1 MAKKQQDLT
10 NIFAKTA
17 APGAAQPASAA
28 SVENWG
34 FDLDSGLIR
43 SMGIGLKDGEV
54 RALEQVA
61 ARYGIT
67 RNAVG
72 RIAVR
77 YFLREVEAGHVH
89 MSDYVETTTTKTAK
103 MP

>member
-10 NIFAKTA
+10 NIFAKT
-17 APGAAQPASAA
+17 GAAQPSPATAHA
-28 SVENWG
+28 WD
-34 FDLDSGLIR
+34 FDLDDGLIR

-54 RALEQVA
+54 KALETVA
-61 ARYGIT
+61 ARYGIK

-77 YFLREVEAGHVH
+77 FFLREIEAGRVN
-89 MSDYVETTTTKTAK
+89 MGDYVETTTTKS
-103 MP
+103 PRLP

>member
-1 MAKKQQDLT
+1 MAKKPQDLT

-17 APGAAQPASAA
+17 APTTNQPTSPASA
-28 SVENWG
+28 EGWG

-54 RALEQVA
+54 RALEAVA
-61 ARYGIT
+61 ARYGIK

-77 YFLREVEAGHVH
+77 YFLREVEAGRVS
-89 MSDYVETTTTKTAK
+89 MGDYVETTTTKTAK
-103 MP
+103 LP